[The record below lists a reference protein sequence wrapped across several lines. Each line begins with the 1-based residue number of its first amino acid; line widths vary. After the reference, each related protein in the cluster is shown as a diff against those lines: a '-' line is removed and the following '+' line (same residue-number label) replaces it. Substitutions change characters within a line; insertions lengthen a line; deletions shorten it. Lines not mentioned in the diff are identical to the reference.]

1 MQQQIERDL
10 KTALLGGEKEKV
22 ETLKSLKS
30 ALQYEAVAKKLKLE
44 ELDDEQIQSVLAREA
59 KKRQEAQQ
67 LYEGAGETDRA
78 AKEAREKEV
87 IQTYLPEQLSE
98 DQVADIVKQEISK
111 IDSPSM
117 QDMGRIIGAVK
128 ARTGNSAEG
137 GLIAKLVKES
147 LGQAEN
153 G

>member
-10 KTALLGGEKEKV
+10 KTALLQGEKEKV

-44 ELDDEQIQSVLAREA
+44 ELDEEQIQSVLAREA

-67 LYEGAGETDRA
+67 LYENAGETDRA
-78 AKEAREKEV
+78 AKEAREKET
-87 IQTYLPEQLSE
+87 IQSYLPEQLSE
-98 DQVADIVKQEISK
+98 QQVADIVKEEVSK
-111 IDSPSM
+111 VDSPTM

-128 ARTGNSAEG
+128 TRTGNSAEG
-137 GLIAKLVKES
+137 SLIAKLVKDS
-147 LGQAEN
+147 LGQAKN
-153 G
+153 